1 MKSALIVAL
10 ISALE
15 FVNATTT
22 PEASVT
28 HPGATH
34 TPTTPAK
41 GSNIISASV
50 PMNSMTITIGIIFI
64 LQLLFCFGIC
74 VYTNGQVQK
83 AEKNATV
90 QQAEF
95 YQFLYQFHKQMADE
109 EQ

>member
-15 FVNATTT
+15 FVNAAADT
-22 PEASVT
+22 A
-28 HPGATH
+28 AAAD
-34 TPTTPAK
+34 PTKTK
-41 GSNIISASV
+41 SNTISASV

>member
-10 ISALE
+10 ISSLE
-15 FVNATTT
+15 FVNAADKTAAAADSTKT
-22 PEASVT
+22 
-28 HPGATH
+28 
-34 TPTTPAK
+34 K
-41 GSNIISASV
+41 DSNTISASV